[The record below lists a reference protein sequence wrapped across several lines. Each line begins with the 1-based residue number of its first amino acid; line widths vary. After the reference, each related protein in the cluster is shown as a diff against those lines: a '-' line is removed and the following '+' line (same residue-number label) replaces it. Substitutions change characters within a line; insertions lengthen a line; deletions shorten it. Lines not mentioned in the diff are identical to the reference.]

1 MLKYRLQWPFLVEDC
16 YECGKGLH
24 FRKLWKRVYKPTPLT
39 DLQRAVIESSVRVMR
54 TPVSSP
60 IFSKEAIVKIGDSKT
75 VTIPR
80 VGFSITDRDADTN
93 G

>member
-1 MLKYRLQWPFLVEDC
+1 MLKYRPQWPFLIEDC

-39 DLQRAVIESSVRVMR
+39 DLQKAVIESSVRIMR
-54 TPVSSP
+54 NAVAGP
-60 IFSKEAIVKIGDSKT
+60 IFSKKAIVKIGDRST

-80 VGFSITDRDADTN
+80 VGFSIADWDADTN